1 MERVYMLKIKG
12 RKMLYQVN
20 RPQSIILILDKV
32 NFTTGI
38 IQEKEEHI
46 MINESNLN

>member
-1 MERVYMLKIKG
+1 MLKIKG
-12 RKMLYQVN
+12 RKMYQVN
-20 RPQSIILILDKV
+20 CPQSIILILDKV